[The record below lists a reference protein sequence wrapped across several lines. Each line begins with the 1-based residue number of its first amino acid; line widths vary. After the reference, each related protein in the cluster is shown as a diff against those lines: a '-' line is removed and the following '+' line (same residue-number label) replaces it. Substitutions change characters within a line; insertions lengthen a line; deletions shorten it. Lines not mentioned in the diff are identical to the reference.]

1 MRRHLGTLLKL
12 VISLGLIVFVLAR
25 VHLPTLAGHLLAANL
40 WWVGLAMLLFWLAM
54 AINAVKWW
62 VLLRSQAIAVPFR
75 ALLNYTFVGFFF
87 NNVLP
92 ANIGGDVMRGYGLA
106 RYTERTAASAAS
118 VVLDRIIGLAAYMS
132 VAAVAALITVYV
144 TGRSELRLL
153 AWVAVVG
160 VLALLL
166 ATGILLSRRLR
177 RLIDRIF
184 ANTPL
189 RPLARMW
196 SSLSLAFEAYRFQ
209 YRALALAF
217 GVGLLGILT
226 TTAVNYVLTLSLGG
240 GIPFLHVL
248 LFTPLIALVL
258 IIPVSIGG
266 LGLNQVAYPYFYGLV
281 GVPTELAL
289 SLSLLIQAVQIV
301 CSLPGGV
308 LWLRWRGRESSVNG
322 DVAAEN

>member
-12 VISLGLIVFVLAR
+12 VISLGLIAFVLTR
-25 VHLPTLAGHLLAANL
+25 VHLPVLTAHLLAANL
-40 WWVGLAMLLFWLAM
+40 WWVGLAMVIFWLAM
-54 AINAVKWW
+54 TINAIKWW

-92 ANIGGDVMRGYGLA
+92 ANIGGDLMRGYGLA
-106 RYTERTAASAAS
+106 RPTERPAAAAAS
-118 VVLDRIIGLAAYMS
+118 VVLDRLIGLAAYMS
-132 VAAVAALITVYV
+132 VAAAAALITVYV

-153 AWVAVVG
+153 AWVAVAGVS
-160 VLALLL
+160 VLALM
-166 ATGILLSRRLR
+166 TGVLLSRRLR
-177 RLIDRIF
+177 RLIDRLF

-196 SSLSLAFEAYRFQ
+196 SSLSLAFESYRFQ

-217 GVGLLGILT
+217 GIGLLGILS
-226 TTAVNYVLTLSLGG
+226 TTAVNYALTLSLGG

-281 GVPTELAL
+281 GVSSEMAV

-308 LWLRWRGRESSVNG
+308 LWLRWRGAGERDNRR
-322 DVAAEN
+322 

>member
-12 VISLGLIVFVLAR
+12 VVSLGLIVFVLSR
-25 VHLPTLAGHLLAANL
+25 VHLPTLTARLLAANF
-40 WWVGLAMLLFWLAM
+40 WWVALAMLLFWLAM
-54 AINAVKWW
+54 TINGVKWW
-62 VLLRSQAIAVPFR
+62 VLLRSQAIVVPFR

-92 ANIGGDVMRGYGLA
+92 ANIGGDLIRGYGLA

-153 AWVAVVG
+153 AWVAVAG
-160 VLALLL
+160 VAALLMV
-166 ATGILLSRRLR
+166 TGILLSRRLR
-177 RLIDRIF
+177 RLVDRLF
-184 ANTPL
+184 ANTFL
-189 RPLARMW
+189 KRLAQIW

-217 GVGLLGILT
+217 GVGLLGILCT
-226 TTAVNYVLTLSLGG
+226 TSVNYVLSLSLGG

-281 GVPTELAL
+281 GVPAELAL
-289 SLSLLIQAVQIV
+289 GLSLLIQAVQIL

-308 LWLRWRGRESSVNG
+308 LWLRWRGQETGAS
-322 DVAAEN
+322 AAESGRA

>member
-1 MRRHLGTLLKL
+1 MRRHLGTMLKL
-12 VISLGLIVFVLAR
+12 VISLGLIAFVLSR
-25 VHLPTLAGHLLAANL
+25 VHLPTLTARLLAANL
-40 WWVGLAMLLFWLAM
+40 WLVGLAMLLFWLAM
-54 AINAVKWW
+54 AINTVKWR
-62 VLLRSQAIAVPFR
+62 VLLRSQAIDVPFR

-118 VVLDRIIGLAAYMS
+118 VVLDRLIGLAAYMS

-144 TGRSELRLL
+144 TGRTELRLL
-153 AWVAVVG
+153 AWVAVAG
-160 VLALLL
+160 VLALVML
-166 ATGILLSRRLR
+166 AGILLSRRLR
-177 RLIDRIF
+177 RLIDRLF
-184 ANTPL
+184 ANTL
-189 RPLARMW
+189 LSPLARMW

-217 GVGLLGILT
+217 GIGLLGILT
-226 TTAVNYVLTLSLGG
+226 TTTVNYVLSLSLGG
-240 GIPFLHVL
+240 DIPFLHVL

-281 GVPTELAL
+281 GVSTELAL
-289 SLSLLIQAVQIV
+289 GLSLLIQAVQIL

-308 LWLRWRGRESSVNG
+308 LWLRWRGSGPLTNVN
-322 DVAAEN
+322 AAE